1 MEVIRVA
8 FNFAMGL
15 IACLMVLMA
24 SAMIAY
30 ILKVTIIEIIGSDPF
45 RKIKEWLDETVSDS
59 GTKKR

>member
-1 MEVIRVA
+1 MEVIRFA
-8 FNFAMGL
+8 FQFCMGL

-45 RKIKEWLDETVSDS
+45 QKLKRWWDETVSDS
-59 GTKKR
+59 GIKKR

>member
-1 MEVIRVA
+1 MEVIRFA
-8 FNFAMGL
+8 FQFCMGL

-45 RKIKEWLDETVSDS
+45 QKLKEWWDETVSNS
-59 GTKKR
+59 GIKKR

>member
-1 MEVIRVA
+1 MEVIRFA

-45 RKIKEWLDETVSDS
+45 QKLKKWLDETVSDS